1 MGTGIIGGSVATS
14 NRLVMKISDVEVFV
28 LKTPL
33 DEPFAFSQGWVHQ
46 RAATLVKVS
55 TDDGLEAWGGGF
67 VQGLEAPQITA
78 AAICHS
84 LKSLVRGEN
93 PLYTSVVWH

>member
-1 MGTGIIGGSVATS
+1 MATS

-46 RAATLVKVS
+46 RSATLVKVS
-55 TDDGLEAWGGGF
+55 TDNGLEGWGEAF
-67 VQGLEAPQITA
+67 VQGLEAPEISA
-78 AAICHS
+78 AAIS
-84 LKSLVRGEN
+84 LSLI
-93 PLYTSVVWH
+93 HI